1 MTGFVIRRSPF
12 LTHAHDRA
20 LAFDSS
26 HYPVDGIKEI
36 LIVDYLL
43 VPAGRGKGSF
53 VADIGYIGS
62 GESGSMLGHGPYV
75 KIRRN
80 GKSAHM
86 DLENIHT
93 LVKVGQV
100 DMDLAVETTGPHQ
113 SLVED
118 IGPVGRSKYD
128 DTGIGV
134 EPIHLSKKLIERVFP
149 LVI

>member
-1 MTGFVIRRSPF
+1 
-12 LTHAHDRA
+12 
-20 LAFDSS
+20 
-26 HYPVDGIKEI
+26 
-36 LIVDYLL
+36 
-43 VPAGRGKGSF
+43 
-53 VADIGYIGS
+53 
-62 GESGSMLGHGPYV
+62 
-75 KIRRN
+75 
-80 GKSAHM
+80 M